1 MDKQNKKKGIETKS
15 QLLIQKQLEKNKL
28 ERKITKKQKKIL
40 KEQRK
45 FDIKQ
50 KKRKQKHKGR

>member
-28 ERKITKKQKKIL
+28 ERKITKKQKKNF
-40 KEQRK
+40 ERT
-45 FDIKQ
+45 
-50 KKRKQKHKGR
+50 KKI

>member
-28 ERKITKKQKKIL
+28 ERKVTKKQKKIL
-40 KEQRK
+40 K
-45 FDIKQ
+45 
-50 KKRKQKHKGR
+50 